1 MSIKLSE
8 TLGGLMSNIIKIED
22 FKKMSRTL
30 WLKRD
35 KKREQ
40 EGRQYNCIDNKNLI
54 LDVDPDIIKRMK
66 KILMED
72 LKKSEPIS

>member
-1 MSIKLSE
+1 M
-8 TLGGLMSNIIKIED
+8 NNVIKIEN

-35 KKREQ
+35 KQREL
-40 EGRQYNCIDNKNLI
+40 EGRQYNYIDDKNLI

-66 KILMED
+66 KILGEGH
-72 LKKSEPIS
+72 KKCESSS